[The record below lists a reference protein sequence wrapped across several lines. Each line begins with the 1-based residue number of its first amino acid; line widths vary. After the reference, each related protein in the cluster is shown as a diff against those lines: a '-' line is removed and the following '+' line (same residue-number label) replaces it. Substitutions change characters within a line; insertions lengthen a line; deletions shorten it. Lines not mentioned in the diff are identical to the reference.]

1 MPEIDR
7 VILLRHGRIAADGPK
22 AVILTPEHLSRVFEA
37 PLRIDQ
43 AGGFYFAR
51 PADPALEPA

>member
-1 MPEIDR
+1 MT